1 MDKDKESVPAVS
13 EDDLSELLDSCLDDF
28 NKPLPKPVLPES
40 TTKKDNVPKAK
51 TPSVEGAKPPDCA
64 AWSEEF
70 KEFSDVMENIMSND
84 SELNEIKKMM
94 ESCLSQQGPPIDDAN
109 FAESFAESIREMTQ
123 QAQNIPENPS
133 DDIAN
138 LLSNLGLGDGNNPDL
153 ENMPDILPL
162 MQNIMQRLMSK
173 DLLYPSIKEIVEKY
187 PGWLDEKKSSLE
199 KEEHEKYQK
208 QYEFM
213 KQICDEFEK
222 EISNTEEAKKEQF
235 EKVLIL
241 MQKVQNYGN
250 PPKELIS
257 NISPGL
263 PLDDQGNFQIPGM
276 SEQCRIM

>member
-1 MDKDKESVPAVS
+1 MDKDKETAPAVS

-28 NKPLPKPVLPES
+28 NKPLPKTVLPES
-40 TTKKDNVPKAK
+40 KPKKDDVPNAKA
-51 TPSVEGAKPPDCA
+51 PLAEGDKPPDCA

-70 KEFSDVMENIMSND
+70 KEFSDVMGNIMSND

-109 FAESFAESIREMTQ
+109 FAESFAETIREMTQ
-123 QAQNIPENPS
+123 QAQNIPETS
-133 DDIAN
+133 SEDVAN
-138 LLSNLGLGDGNNPDL
+138 LLSSLGLGEGSNPDV
-153 ENMPDILPL
+153 ENMPDIMPL

-187 PGWLDEKKSSLE
+187 PGWLDDKKLTLK
-199 KEEHEKYQK
+199 KEEHENYQK

-213 KQICDEFEK
+213 KQICEEFEK
-222 EISNTEEAKKEQF
+222 EMADTDEAKKEQF
-235 EKVLIL
+235 EKVLLL
-241 MQKVQNYGN
+241 MQKVQTYGN

-263 PLDDQGNFQIPGM
+263 PLDEQGNLQIPGM
-276 SEQCRIM
+276 SEQCVIM